1 MTLITAE
8 IISIGD
14 ELLNG
19 QTINTNA
26 SWIAKS
32 LDSTGIKTTYITTIA
47 DSKNAITSSLKL
59 AQSRVSLILITGGLG
74 PTKDDITK
82 KTIAEYFD
90 SPLVRNIDHYNLLD
104 NYFTTRG
111 RVMNELNK
119 TQADIPECSTYIQ
132 NDNGTAPGMWF
143 EDHNTIIMSMPG
155 VPREMKTMMT
165 HHVLPK
171 VKNHFKTEIIEHRF
185 IYTVGIGESD
195 LAILIEDW
203 ENRLPENIKLAYLPS
218 LGTVKLRLTA
228 TGKSQLELKNLLD
241 ETIAELKPLI
251 SDNIYSETKP
261 NLEEVV
267 SDILVDNQL
276 TIATAESCT
285 GGYIAHKLTS
295 IPGSS
300 RYFEGSI
307 ISYSNRIK
315 EEQLG
320 VSAKT
325 LKKHG
330 AVSEQT
336 VKEMAENI
344 RLKYNTDIGI
354 ACSGIAGPEG
364 GTDEKPVGTVW
375 ISYSDKY
382 QTITKL
388 LQLRTERATNIELT
402 SLALLNLIRKTLI
415 LKREI

>member
-32 LDSTGIKTTYITTIA
+32 LDSIGIKTTYITTIA
-47 DSKNAITSSLKL
+47 DSKNAIKSSLKL

-111 RVMNELNK
+111 RVMNDLNK

-143 EDHNTIIMSMPG
+143 ENSKSIIMSMPG

-165 HHVLPK
+165 HHVIPK

-203 ENRLPENIKLAYLPS
+203 ENKLPKNIKLAYLPS

-228 TGKSQLELKNLLD
+228 TGKSHSDLKNQLNKN
-241 ETIAELKPLI
+241 IAELKPLI
-251 SDNIYSETKP
+251 SDNIYSETKA
-261 NLEEVV
+261 NLEEVI

-325 LKKHG
+325 LEKHG

-354 ACSGIAGPEG
+354 ACSGIAGPDG
-364 GTDEKPVGTVW
+364 GTEEKPVGTVW

>member
-32 LDSTGIKTTYITTIA
+32 LDSIGIKTTYITTIA

-90 SPLVRNIDHYNLLD
+90 SPLIRNIDHYNLLD

>member
-26 SWIAKS
+26 SWIAKT
-32 LDSTGIKTTYITTIA
+32 LDSIGIRTTYITTIA
-47 DSKNAITSSLKL
+47 DSKEAINTSLKL
-59 AQSRVSLILITGGLG
+59 AQTRVRLILITGGLG

-82 KTIAEYFD
+82 KTIAEYFN
-90 SPLVRNIDHYNLLD
+90 SPLVRNIDHYKLLN
-104 NYFTTRG
+104 NYFTARG
-111 RVMNELNK
+111 REMNELNK

-143 EDHNTIIMSMPG
+143 EDNNTIIMSMPG

-165 HHVLPK
+165 NHVIPK
-171 VKNHFKTEIIEHRF
+171 VKEYFNTDIIEHRF

-195 LAILIEDW
+195 LAILIEEW
-203 ENRLPENIKLAYLPS
+203 ENKLPKNIKLAYLPN

-228 TGKSQLELKNLLD
+228 TGQNNAEITTQLKNVI
-241 ETIAELKPLI
+241 TALKLLI
-251 SDNIYSETKP
+251 SNYIYSESTEK
-261 NLEEVV
+261 LEEVIGELLV
-267 SDILVDNQL
+267 SENL

-285 GGYIAHKLTS
+285 GGYISHKLTS

-307 ISYSNRIK
+307 VSYSNRIK
-315 EEQLG
+315 EQQLG
-320 VSAKT
+320 VSPIT
-325 LKKHG
+325 LQKHG

-336 VKEMAENI
+336 VKEMSENI
-344 RLKYNTDIGI
+344 RMKYNTDIGI
-354 ACSGIAGPEG
+354 ACSGIAGPDG
-364 GTDEKPVGTVW
+364 GTKKKPVGTVW

-382 QTITKL
+382 QTISKL

-402 SLALLNLIRKTLI
+402 CLALLNLIRKTLI